1 MTNNQSQ
8 IQEFEQFYEFH
19 QEYGIGAPLSQDRWT
34 DWTIEDIKTYIKID
48 KWDEIKNTSLTVS
61 DADALLILKE
71 FAGKVRP
78 NEENSDILHDLFGTI
93 NDMSISG
100 LIKLKETKLKKTEVE
115 TAITCRGSY
124 QTAYFFIE
132 FWLPIHTRWSIAKKL
147 QADGYNLKEFFI
159 VESLSYLRPN
169 SIYLFVY
176 ENYLKEVKEILAKGT
191 VFPFDIPVNYFSI
204 KSIEER
210 GLMLL
215 PQKYSVEEFSL
226 MNIFINSSATQGNNK
241 TPDLRYRC
249 YEVLIR
255 AC

>member
-1 MTNNQSQ
+1 MTNDESRV
-8 IQEFEQFYEFH
+8 QEFEQFYEFE
-19 QEYGIGAPLSQDRWT
+19 QSCGIGSPLSEERWT

-48 KWDEIKNTSLTVS
+48 KWDELKNTSLTVS
-61 DADALLILKE
+61 DEEALLILKE
-71 FAGKVRP
+71 FAENVRP
-78 NEENSDILHDLFGTI
+78 NEENSDILDDLFATI
-93 NDMSISG
+93 NEMSISG
-100 LIKLKETKLKKTEVE
+100 VIKLKETKLKKTEVE
-115 TAITCRGSY
+115 TAITCRGDY
-124 QTAYFFIE
+124 QTAYFFID

-176 ENYLKEVKEILAKGT
+176 ENYIKEVKEILAKGT

-210 GLMLL
+210 GLIMI
-215 PQKYSVEEFSL
+215 PQNYS
-226 MNIFINSSATQGNNK
+226 TPQYNNK

-249 YEVLIR
+249 YEVLIKR
-255 AC
+255 